1 MTGERVSLNGG
12 TCPQATESRIA
23 GSVTAP
29 DLVSVLNTVDVPIIV
44 LRRDFTISYFNKSAS
59 SVLELSATDLNRA
72 PSENPVMS
80 GMARLK
86 DTCSKV
92 VATEAEM
99 RIDFRHKTKWFVVR
113 ISPHWGDD
121 ARCVG
126 TVLTVTNVTA
136 FRASI
141 DLAIY
146 ERECSKAILNTV
158 ADPLVVL
165 GADER
170 IQSGNRAFYA
180 MFDVSREQT
189 QGGSLYELGN
199 GSFEL
204 ASLRKQ
210 CQQMFAGC
218 DKFEPIE
225 VESYIVGKGRR
236 TIVVHARP
244 LSLPGHSER
253 RALLTFQDITI
264 RKQAEEAIN
273 LRAISER
280 KRSEEELRR
289 SEAFLAEAQRLS
301 VTGSSSW
308 RVETDE
314 ITWSDQL
321 YRIFEITPPLTP
333 ARIRSRVHPD
343 DLDMFDATLAQAKA
357 RGDDFECQYRLLMPD
372 LSVKHLHAVTH
383 ATWDSDGKL
392 EYIATVQDVTERR
405 LSDEALDAARSEL
418 ARVTRVMS
426 LGALTASIAH
436 EVNQPLSGII
446 TNAGTCWR
454 MLNSDP
460 PNLEGARETVR
471 RTLRDGNRASEVIAR
486 LRALFDNRSA
496 NTEPVDLNEVAREV
510 ISLLLSEIR
519 RKKIRLGV
527 ELADDLPIVV
537 CDRVQI
543 QQVIMNLIRNA
554 CDALSRVSDRPRTLI
569 VRSDSDDG
577 SVGLSVC
584 DVGTGFDRE
593 AADRLFD
600 AFYTTKESGMGIGL
614 SVSQSIIKSHGGEL
628 SAMLN
633 EGPGATFTFRL
644 PRD

>member
-1 MTGERVSLNGG
+1 
-12 TCPQATESRIA
+12 
-23 GSVTAP
+23 
-29 DLVSVLNTVDVPIIV
+29 
-44 LRRDFTISYFNKSAS
+44 
-59 SVLELSATDLNRA
+59 
-72 PSENPVMS
+72 
-80 GMARLK
+80 
-86 DTCSKV
+86 
-92 VATEAEM
+92 
-99 RIDFRHKTKWFVVR
+99 
-113 ISPHWGDD
+113 
-121 ARCVG
+121 
-126 TVLTVTNVTA
+126 
-136 FRASI
+136 
-141 DLAIY
+141 
-146 ERECSKAILNTV
+146 
-158 ADPLVVL
+158 
-165 GADER
+165 
-170 IQSGNRAFYA
+170 
-180 MFDVSREQT
+180 
-189 QGGSLYELGN
+189 
-199 GSFEL
+199 
-204 ASLRKQ
+204 
-210 CQQMFAGC
+210 
-218 DKFEPIE
+218 
-225 VESYIVGKGRR
+225 
-236 TIVVHARP
+236 
-244 LSLPGHSER
+244 
-253 RALLTFQDITI
+253 
-264 RKQAEEAIN
+264 
-273 LRAISER
+273 
-280 KRSEEELRR
+280 
-289 SEAFLAEAQRLS
+289 
-301 VTGSSSW
+301 
-308 RVETDE
+308 
-314 ITWSDQL
+314 
-321 YRIFEITPPLTP
+321 
-333 ARIRSRVHPD
+333 
-343 DLDMFDATLAQAKA
+343 
-357 RGDDFECQYRLLMPD
+357 
-372 LSVKHLHAVTH
+372 
-383 ATWDSDGKL
+383 
-392 EYIATVQDVTERR
+392 
-405 LSDEALDAARSEL
+405 
-418 ARVTRVMS
+418 MS

-510 ISLLLSEIR
+510 ISLLLSEVR